1 MAFSKY
7 NTNRFK
13 AEPPVKEGEVYDV
26 EILSIGEKGDG
37 FAKVQGFVIVVPGT
51 KKGDKVKVK
60 VRVAVVKE
68 EPKLGGCPNPI
79 ML

>member
-1 MAFSKY
+1 MSLRK
-7 NTNRFK
+7 N
-13 AEPPVKEGEVYDV
+13 
-26 EILSIGEKGDG
+26 
-37 FAKVQGFVIVVPGT
+37 
-51 KKGDKVKVK
+51 KVKVK